1 MYYMYRTKVLFRK
14 EEFKMTGWGM
24 FFVFVGV
31 AFLTAQVF
39 RLVDAI
45 ERPTR
50 RRSRRAAA
58 HY

>member
-1 MYYMYRTKVLFRK
+1 
-14 EEFKMTGWGM
+14 MTGWGM

-45 ERPTR
+45 GRPAR
-50 RRSRRAAA
+50 RPRRRRAAA
-58 HY
+58 YY